1 MFFIFFIVKRTLLE
15 KRNHNYRKGICEKE
29 RLRLLIL
36 WKTEKGFF
44 YISYCTTI
52 FAYRLCIY
60 TMLSHIVRKN
70 KLFRALCMMM
80 LLLIHLDAYAYEVI
94 SACQVDTQDEMAI
107 PSAADTFQEEDVN
120 VLEWEDL
127 SYSKTS
133 VRSFFWWFVLGSLP
147 LFFICFRNIIA
158 DISVIVRTVS
168 LRVFPVRPYVTFCTL
183 LI

>member
-1 MFFIFFIVKRTLLE
+1 
-15 KRNHNYRKGICEKE
+15 
-29 RLRLLIL
+29 
-36 WKTEKGFF
+36 
-44 YISYCTTI
+44 
-52 FAYRLCIY
+52 
-60 TMLSHIVRKN
+60 MLSHIVRKN

-133 VRSFFWWFVLGSLP
+133 VRSFFWWFILQYFGYFL
-147 LFFICFRNIIA
+147 
-158 DISVIVRTVS
+158 
-168 LRVFPVRPYVTFCTL
+168 
-183 LI
+183 

>member
-1 MFFIFFIVKRTLLE
+1 
-15 KRNHNYRKGICEKE
+15 
-29 RLRLLIL
+29 
-36 WKTEKGFF
+36 
-44 YISYCTTI
+44 
-52 FAYRLCIY
+52 
-60 TMLSHIVRKN
+60 MLSHIVRKN
-70 KLFRALCMMM
+70 KLFRDLCMMM
-80 LLLIHLDAYAYEVI
+80 LLLIHLVAYAYEVI
-94 SACQVDTQDEMAI
+94 SACQVDTHDEMEI

-133 VRSFFWWFVLGSLP
+133 VRSFFWWFILGSLP
-147 LFFICFRNIIA
+147 LFFICFRNFIA

>member
-1 MFFIFFIVKRTLLE
+1 
-15 KRNHNYRKGICEKE
+15 
-29 RLRLLIL
+29 
-36 WKTEKGFF
+36 
-44 YISYCTTI
+44 
-52 FAYRLCIY
+52 
-60 TMLSHIVRKN
+60 
-70 KLFRALCMMM
+70 MMM

-94 SACQVDTQDEMAI
+94 SACQVDTQDEMTI
-107 PSAADTFQEEDVN
+107 PSVADTFQEEDVN

-147 LFFICFRNIIA
+147 LFFICFRNFIA

-168 LRVFPVRPYVTFCTL
+168 LRVFPVRSYVTFCTL

>member
-1 MFFIFFIVKRTLLE
+1 
-15 KRNHNYRKGICEKE
+15 
-29 RLRLLIL
+29 
-36 WKTEKGFF
+36 
-44 YISYCTTI
+44 
-52 FAYRLCIY
+52 
-60 TMLSHIVRKN
+60 
-70 KLFRALCMMM
+70 MMM

-94 SACQVDTQDEMAI
+94 SACQIDTQEEMTI
-107 PSAADTFQEEDVN
+107 PSAAN
-120 VLEWEDL
+120 ILEWEDL

-147 LFFICFRNIIA
+147 LFFICFRNFIA

>member
-1 MFFIFFIVKRTLLE
+1 
-15 KRNHNYRKGICEKE
+15 
-29 RLRLLIL
+29 
-36 WKTEKGFF
+36 
-44 YISYCTTI
+44 
-52 FAYRLCIY
+52 
-60 TMLSHIVRKN
+60 
-70 KLFRALCMMM
+70 MMM

-94 SACQVDTQDEMAI
+94 SACQIDIQEEMSI
-107 PSAADTFQEEDVN
+107 PSVADTVQEEDAN
-120 VLEWEDL
+120 IFEWEDL

-147 LFFICFRNIIA
+147 LFFICFRNFIT